1 MTDMAA
7 NTLSRAPCKSV
18 KDARTARRYAAERRF
33 RYFGLAAIGVAL
45 MALVLLLTSV
55 VSTGLGAFWRTEVV
69 LPIDLAVET
78 LKIESAEDFEG
89 LQKANFGD
97 ILKKSVRALFPEV
110 KKRKARKALAAMV
123 SPGATFLLR
132 DRVLADPSLIGSV
145 REIRLPLADD
155 LNMLAKGWIDRD
167 APTGQRRVKDQQIEW
182 FDALAADG
190 RISTV
195 FNRDFFRLGDSS
207 YPATAGI
214 RGAVV
219 GSFLT
224 LLVTLSLAFP
234 VGVAA
239 ALYLEEFAPTN
250 RWTDLVEVNINN
262 LAAVPSIV
270 FGLLGLAIFLN
281 VFGMPRSA
289 PLVGGVVLA
298 LMTLPTIIIASRA
311 ALKAVPPSI
320 REAALGV
327 GASKMQAVFHH
338 VLPLAMP
345 GILTGT
351 IIGLAQALGETAP
364 LLMIGMVAFIVDIP
378 GGVADPAAVLPVQI
392 FLWADS
398 PERGFVEKTAAAI
411 MVLLAF
417 LILMNLLAVILRRR
431 FERRW

>member
-45 MALVLLLTSV
+45 MALGLLLTSV

-132 DRVLADPSLIGSV
+132 DRVLADPSLIGGV

-155 LNMLAKGWIDRD
+155 FNMLAKGWIDRD

-270 FGLLGLAIFLN
+270 FGLLGLAIFLKAQFTSRVRPCY
-281 VFGMPRSA
+281 VFCEIRGM
-289 PLVGGVVLA
+289 
-298 LMTLPTIIIASRA
+298 
-311 ALKAVPPSI
+311 
-320 REAALGV
+320 
-327 GASKMQAVFHH
+327 
-338 VLPLAMP
+338 
-345 GILTGT
+345 
-351 IIGLAQALGETAP
+351 
-364 LLMIGMVAFIVDIP
+364 D
-378 GGVADPAAVLPVQI
+378 
-392 FLWADS
+392 
-398 PERGFVEKTAAAI
+398 
-411 MVLLAF
+411 
-417 LILMNLLAVILRRR
+417 
-431 FERRW
+431 